1 MIERDNVDRGVEI
14 ALRAGERGGGVSG
27 SKTRG
32 GGHERVNYS
41 ERVWMY
47 MSCDAMLSRRGLYR
61 IYRIFS
67 SISASATVLRNCS

>member
-47 MSCDAMLSRRGLYR
+47 MSCDAMLSRRGLYEDLPDLLLDLG
-61 IYRIFS
+61 
-67 SISASATVLRNCS
+67 ISYCLEEL